1 LTKSTLSD
9 KVNCDPLKAKN
20 DAKTLL
26 PLTLTLSLQG
36 RGQAIHSSSKAG
48 STLAHFDKKE
58 RKIMKAAIHQSAL
71 EIVQGDITQQEIA
84 AIGNAANSA
93 LAGGGGVD
101 GAIHRAGGPTL
112 MSELKSKYKECPTGS
127 AVITS
132 GGNLKAKYVIHAVGP
147 RYSGSSRDAE
157 LLSGAYRKSL
167 ELCTQNKIDS
177 IAFPSISTG
186 IYGYPVEEA
195 SRIALKTVADYLKEH
210 PEIKLVRFVLFDS
223 RTFEVYKEAL
233 QELSQLKK

>member
-1 LTKSTLSD
+1 M
-9 KVNCDPLKAKN
+9 KV
-20 DAKTLL
+20 
-26 PLTLTLSLQG
+26 S
-36 RGQAIHSSSKAG
+36 
-48 STLAHFDKKE
+48 
-58 RKIMKAAIHQSAL
+58 IHQSAL

-101 GAIHRAGGPTL
+101 GAIHRTGGPIL
-112 MSELKSKYKECPTGS
+112 MSELKAKYKGCPTGS

-147 RYSGSSRDAE
+147 RYSGSPKDAE

-195 SRIALKTVADYLKEH
+195 SRIALKTVTDYLKEH

-223 RTFEVYKEAL
+223 RTFEVYQEAL
-233 QELSQLKK
+233 QEVAQLKK

>member
-1 LTKSTLSD
+1 
-9 KVNCDPLKAKN
+9 
-20 DAKTLL
+20 
-26 PLTLTLSLQG
+26 
-36 RGQAIHSSSKAG
+36 
-48 STLAHFDKKE
+48 
-58 RKIMKAAIHQSAL
+58 MKATIHQSTL
-71 EIVQGDITQQEIA
+71 EVVQGDITHQDTE

-101 GAIHRAGGPTL
+101 GAIHRAGGPSI
-112 MSELKSKYKECPTGS
+112 MSELKAKYKGCPTGS
-127 AVITS
+127 AVMTG

-147 RYSGSSRDAE
+147 RYSGSSQDPE

-167 ELCTQNKIDS
+167 ELCTQNKISS

-195 SRIALKTVADYLKEH
+195 SRIALKTVMDYLKEH

-223 RTFEVYKEAL
+223 RTFSVYGEAL
-233 QELSQLKK
+233 KEITEKLKI

>member
-1 LTKSTLSD
+1 VKEM
-9 KVNCDPLKAKN
+9 KVNVQK
-20 DAKTLL
+20 
-26 PLTLTLSLQG
+26 S
-36 RGQAIHSSSKAG
+36 I
-48 STLAHFDKKE
+48 
-58 RKIMKAAIHQSAL
+58 L
-71 EIVQGDITQQEIA
+71 EITQGDITQQDIE

-101 GAIHRAGGPTL
+101 GAIHRAGGPSI
-112 MSELKSKYKECPTGS
+112 MSELKTKYKGCPTGS
-127 AVITS
+127 AVITG

-147 RYSGSSRDAE
+147 RYSGSPKDPE

-167 ELCTQNKIDS
+167 ELCSQNKISS

-195 SRIALKTVADYLKEH
+195 SRIALKTVMDYVKDH

-223 RTFEVYKEAL
+223 KTFDVYKG
-233 QELSQLKK
+233 SLKEMTAHR

>member
-1 LTKSTLSD
+1 
-9 KVNCDPLKAKN
+9 
-20 DAKTLL
+20 
-26 PLTLTLSLQG
+26 
-36 RGQAIHSSSKAG
+36 
-48 STLAHFDKKE
+48 
-58 RKIMKAAIHQSAL
+58 MKATIYQSIL
-71 EIVQGDITQQEIA
+71 EIVQGDITQQETE

-101 GAIHRAGGPTL
+101 GAIHRAGGPSI
-112 MSELKSKYKECPTGS
+112 MAELKAKYKGCPTGS

-132 GGNLKAKYVIHAVGP
+132 GGNLKARYVIHAVGP
-147 RYSGSSRDAE
+147 RYSGSAKDAE

-167 ELCTQNKIDS
+167 ELCTQKKISS

-195 SRIALKTVADYLKEH
+195 SQIALRTVMDYLQDH

-223 RTFEVYKEAL
+223 NTYRVYE
-233 QELSQLKK
+233 ETLKKLTKP

>member
-1 LTKSTLSD
+1 M
-9 KVNCDPLKAKN
+9 KVN
-20 DAKTLL
+20 
-26 PLTLTLSLQG
+26 
-36 RGQAIHSSSKAG
+36 
-48 STLAHFDKKE
+48 
-58 RKIMKAAIHQSAL
+58 IHQSTL
-71 EIVQGDITQQEIA
+71 EVVQGDITQQDTE

-101 GAIHRAGGPTL
+101 GAIHRAGGPSI
-112 MSELKSKYKECPTGS
+112 MSELRSKYKGCPTGS

-147 RYSGSSRDAE
+147 RYSGSPEDPEHLSR
-157 LLSGAYRKSL
+157 AYRKSL
-167 ELCTQNKIDS
+167 ELCTQNKISS

-195 SRIALKTVADYLKEH
+195 SRVALKAVMDYLKNH

-223 RTFEVYKEAL
+223 KTLEVYEESFREAATPW
-233 QELSQLKK
+233 